1 METADWL
8 AIEDGRLPEPGQLRP
23 MAKVLDFK
31 FEQLA
36 VLDRMRRKAWQAEPH
51 IAAGPGPSRVLATDT
66 QTRIASSPERRW
78 ARSLSKNQESSEW

>member
-1 METADWL
+1 MSIACDQNDPCRHASADVFIWLLQVGRQVKRLSVEGAAHHAGMETADWL

-36 VLDRMRRKAWQAEPH
+36 VLDRMRRKA
-51 IAAGPGPSRVLATDT
+51 
-66 QTRIASSPERRW
+66 
-78 ARSLSKNQESSEW
+78 